1 MGCVKMED
9 YRKLRNYTAIVLR
22 KNNDKDD
29 QACMII
35 NDVMMTIISQTTGLT
50 LDEAFAIEA
59 DAMTKGL
66 HVIVTST
73 FHIESLYIKEQKDR
87 LIAEMAVDN
96 ISINY
101 ETRQ

>member
-1 MGCVKMED
+1 MQD

-22 KNNDKDD
+22 KNNDKDE

-35 NDVMMTIISQTTGLT
+35 NNVMMTIIGQHTSLT

-59 DAMTKGL
+59 DSMTKGL

-87 LIAEMAVDN
+87 LIAKMAIDN